1 MPACRRY
8 VMTHSKRLVSWLSVP
23 ALLSMLAGWPALAA
37 DDEDAALDR
46 TPRDCLYVSSVRRTE
61 VLDDQT
67 IIFYMRGNKVAYRNY
82 LPRKCPGLA
91 RSGRFMYEIHMS
103 RLCSI
108 DTITVLEQWG
118 VGLQPGFTC
127 KLGDFYPLSPAE
139 VASMKIEKKNGTR
152 PDEAVEVQP
161 VEPADSGSDSGGTPP
176 AAATPEP

>member
-1 MPACRRY
+1 
-8 VMTHSKRLVSWLSVP
+8 MTHSKRLVSWLSGP
-23 ALLSMLAGWPALAA
+23 ALLTMLAGVSVSAGA
-37 DDEDAALDR
+37 DEDGALDR

-82 LPRKCPGLA
+82 LAHKCPGLA
-91 RSGRFMYEIHMS
+91 RSGRFMYEVHMS

-127 KLGDFYPLSPAE
+127 RLGDFYPLSPAE
-139 VASMKIEKKNGTR
+139 VASMKIEKERGTR
-152 PDEAVEVQP
+152 PDESVD
-161 VEPADSGSDSGGTPP
+161 VEPVKPADPAGDAPP
-176 AAATPEP
+176 AAPAEAVPEP

>member
-1 MPACRRY
+1 
-8 VMTHSKRLVSWLSVP
+8 MTYRKRLVSGLFAPV
-23 ALLSMLAGWPALAA
+23 LLSILAGWSVSAAA
-37 DDEDAALDR
+37 DEDTALDR

-82 LPRKCPGLA
+82 LARKCPGLA
-91 RSGRFMYEIHMS
+91 RSGRFMYEVHMS

-127 KLGDFYPLSPAE
+127 RLGDFYPLSPAE
-139 VASMKIEKKNGTR
+139 VASMKIEKERGKR
-152 PDEAVEVQP
+152 PDESVD
-161 VEPADSGSDSGGTPP
+161 VEPVKPAEAGEDAPP
-176 AAATPEP
+176 AGAVPER